1 MRKYILEVNQ
11 WKVYEVDAKSLDEAR
26 KELHTNF
33 EIEAV
38 DEGFDD
44 NAFLNAKLLQVE
56 DCDHTQMEEVA
67 EDKNSGILSGY
78 RHCLDCDYVEWYSDD
93 EEPCEPKE

>member
-33 EIEAV
+33 EMKGLMIML
-38 DEGFDD
+38 F
-44 NAFLNAKLLQVE
+44 
-56 DCDHTQMEEVA
+56 
-67 EDKNSGILSGY
+67 
-78 RHCLDCDYVEWYSDD
+78 
-93 EEPCEPKE
+93 